1 VLALRRVM
9 DGGDRD
15 SGEADRPEPA
25 EDRAAPRDAT
35 GGPDDEEDDAVPEPA
50 FSMKVGKIYK
60 GAKTPKGPPDGSR
73 FETIFVTPGGFEA
86 RRTIAISREYT
97 KQLGLNH
104 EEAMRTLHARAE
116 ALRDERGAELSEE
129 FHLKHNMSKTFSRD
143 VVVPLLFGPLGWPPL
158 PDPADPATRVARSVK
173 GKRGKGK
180 GRGGGKASGAADGVA
195 AKEAPPRLPF
205 GVPRQRPALFAL
217 PPRVGARAAATEG
230 TSDRIGGEK
239 AQEAASGGD
248 MDARQ
253 GPEGGRVLEVLE
265 DEVDATAEPG
275 GVAGARSVRPH
286 AALTERNPNRVDS
299 AAQARSGKAERVAE
313 GAQQN
318 VPPVGDGPDRGLWP
332 EGAGPAKRPRVD

>member
-1 VLALRRVM
+1 M
-9 DGGDRD
+9 
-15 SGEADRPEPA
+15 
-25 EDRAAPRDAT
+25 
-35 GGPDDEEDDAVPEPA
+35 
-50 FSMKVGKIYK
+50 F
-60 GAKTPKGPPDGSR
+60 
-73 FETIFVTPGGFEA
+73 
-86 RRTIAISREYT
+86 
-97 KQLGLNH
+97 
-104 EEAMRTLHARAE
+104 
-116 ALRDERGAELSEE
+116 LSVC
-129 FHLKHNMSKTFSRD
+129 SRD

-180 GRGGGKASGAADGVA
+180 GEGARSPARSHDEVRRSSSLSRTSPAHSDRVAHTGRGGGKASGAADGVA